1 MNNTV
6 AIFSSAR
13 ANGNTEK
20 LLNSFALNTDIDI
33 IDLSDYS
40 FSEYDYEYKNQD
52 DDFMPLI
59 EKMLSYEKI
68 IFASPVYWYAV
79 TPTMKKF
86 LDRISDLLELPHLLD
101 SGRRLRGKTAY
112 VVCSSASKKVPNSF
126 ICAFKDTF
134 EYLGMFYGGFLHANC
149 AEGYQVENYID
160 DLNGF
165 RVLFK

>member
-1 MNNTV
+1 MNNTI

-20 LLNSFALNTDIDI
+20 LLNSLVLNTDIDI
-33 IDLSDYS
+33 INLSDYS
-40 FSEYDYEYKNQD
+40 FSEYDYEYRNQD
-52 DDFMPLI
+52 DDFLSLI
-59 EKMLSYEKI
+59 ENILSYEKI

-86 LDRISDLLELPHLLD
+86 LDRISDLLSVPHLLE

-112 VVCSSASKKVPNSF
+112 VLCSSVSKEVSSSF
-126 ICAFKDTF
+126 ISAFKDTF
-134 EYLGMFYGGFLHANC
+134 EYLGMFYGGCLHANC
-149 AEGYQVENYID
+149 ADGYQVENYTD

-165 RVLFK
+165 NALFK